1 MKIEIM
7 STDQLNGGFGL
18 LDLEKVIT
26 GIRLRR
32 LLILESGF
40 DHPIGELQN
49 KLGSYGFFRE
59 APKFNIDPTTTT
71 ALKNNL

>member
-1 MKIEIM
+1 M

-18 LDLEKVIT
+18 LDLEKGIT

-32 LLILESGF
+32 FLILESGF

-49 KLGSYGFFRE
+49 KLGSNGFFRE